1 MSSALVPRLILLE
14 ASTSALCEAPSILS
28 SLSRPAL
35 GEIWSSAMGGGLGSL
50 GELEGEA
57 IGSFQAALICSEEK
71 EWPSSCSR
79 EGKHAVEVVIVN
91 VQAHARRDLSIPNT
105 PLGTIRP
112 ELARHTRAFISS
124 TILFGRKNILTMD
137 PDMDFDDDGPPML
150 VAADQPNDTE
160 DLSAEVD
167 DMNLT
172 RVPITIIT
180 GMQL

>member
-57 IGSFQAALICSEEK
+57 IGSFQAALICSEKK